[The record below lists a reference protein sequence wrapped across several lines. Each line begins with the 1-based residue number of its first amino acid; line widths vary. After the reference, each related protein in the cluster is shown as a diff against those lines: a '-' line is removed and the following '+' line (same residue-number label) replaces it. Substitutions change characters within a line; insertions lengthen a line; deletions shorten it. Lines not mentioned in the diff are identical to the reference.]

1 MCNASNTWTTQFPH
15 FHIPLQG
22 CSPLTYLL
30 MDWMTMQCRH
40 ISDCICAGVG
50 AGVPGLWVLA
60 FYRLLMGLVLRSHWC
75 ACSGPTVRVETL
87 REA

>member
-1 MCNASNTWTTQFPH
+1 
-15 FHIPLQG
+15 
-22 CSPLTYLL
+22 
-30 MDWMTMQCRH
+30 MQCRH
-40 ISDCICAGVG
+40 IFYCICAGVG